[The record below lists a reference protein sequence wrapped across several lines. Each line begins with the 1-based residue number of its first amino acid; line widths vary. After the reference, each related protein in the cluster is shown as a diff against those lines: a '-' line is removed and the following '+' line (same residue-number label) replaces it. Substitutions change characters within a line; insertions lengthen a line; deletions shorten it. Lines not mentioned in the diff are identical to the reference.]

1 MEEAGLPQ
9 SEGPP
14 PLPYSLR
21 QRKKSITFFWT
32 LFVIDTLGQ
41 PLILYWALK
50 YCTSLS
56 LNLGAFFTRSLR
68 GVGTRSQYRNRKTL
82 ANITQSFRLVRR
94 P

>member
-21 QRKKSITFFWT
+21 TRKKSIAFFWT

-56 LNLGAFFTRSLR
+56 LNLGTFCSTWGGSALDLFVVLGLR
-68 GVGTRSQYRNRKTL
+68 K
-82 ANITQSFRLVRR
+82 NIG
-94 P
+94 

>member
-21 QRKKSITFFWT
+21 TRKKSIAFFWT
-32 LFVIDTLGQ
+32 LFVIDTLAQ

-56 LNLGAFFTRSLR
+56 LNLGTSL
-68 GVGTRSQYRNRKTL
+68 L
-82 ANITQSFRLVRR
+82 DMRLIVARCWMLGEKKAQIYIG
-94 P
+94 